1 MRDWIEGIGYYLSCM
16 ILFNGIYGL
25 KIVAGGGLFIK
36 SCTVNT
42 INVPGMTT
50 LVVAILLVVVGLLS
64 TVKIL
69 TTDDSETNNIATGKQ
84 FAVTTVKDLTGENY
98 FANFSLI
105 VLTGLSLSDNPTFWD
120 MMIFLLIEVALG
132 IIYIKKKMF
141 YMNPVLSLL
150 DYSIYECTG
159 FDAITK
165 KEYQETFYFLI
176 RGKSISS
183 KSVIKYKNINSHI
196 IRLNKYR

>member
-165 KEYQETFYFLI
+165 KEYQETSYFLI